1 MKKIV
6 LATSVITCSIW
17 LGASSL
23 LLAPL
28 MNAAAQGDVVAM
40 GVDEGKKPFRPVEFS
55 AEVKMEDTA
64 KVSNKIELNI
74 VQKLDRAKLDMI
86 QVCGSRNPAAVR

>member
-28 MNAAAQGDVVAM
+28 MNASAAGDVVAM
-40 GVDEGKKPFRPVEFS
+40 GGDEVRKPFRPLEFS
-55 AEVKMEDTA
+55 AELKMDDNA
-64 KVSNKIELNI
+64 KVANKIELNV